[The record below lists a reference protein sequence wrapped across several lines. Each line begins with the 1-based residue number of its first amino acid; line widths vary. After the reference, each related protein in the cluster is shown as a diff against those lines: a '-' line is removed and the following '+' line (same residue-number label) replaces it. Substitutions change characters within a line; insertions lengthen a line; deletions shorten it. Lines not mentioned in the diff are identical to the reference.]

1 MAVDVESLKDKVVKF
16 ASRFFS
22 LIIAALNCIA
32 SLVLIIGFFKFAVTQ
47 GTFYRTEVAHFFTAV
62 ISTASTIGFLA
73 LHLVP
78 RKRYRVLYMLSGML
92 VLSIFFTAHS
102 LGLVAPTVDD
112 CDEKGLLY
120 NVTTLF
126 NTTAGSAHDAV
137 DAVTGRNQ
145 TTTSITTS
153 LIGSLGQSLGNC
165 VDSEIIF
172 AGAFMLIIFHIISL
186 FDTQRMLISRIKSKT
201 YGERFVEMGIR

>member
-1 MAVDVESLKDKVVKF
+1 MAVDVESLKDKVAKF

-22 LIIAALNCIA
+22 LIIAGLNCIA

-62 ISTASTIGFLA
+62 ISTASTVGFLA

-78 RKRYRVLYMLSGML
+78 RKRYRVLYMLSGLL

-120 NVTTLF
+120 NVSTLF
-126 NTTAGSAHDAV
+126 NTTTGTAQDAV
-137 DAVTGRNQ
+137 DAVTNRNQ
-145 TTTSITTS
+145 TTSITTS

-172 AGAFMLIIFHIISL
+172 AGSFMLIIFHIISL
-186 FDTQRMLISRIKSKT
+186 FDTQRMLVSRIKSKT

>member
-1 MAVDVESLKDKVVKF
+1 MIRRPPRSTLSSSSAASDV
-16 ASRFFS
+16 
-22 LIIAALNCIA
+22 
-32 SLVLIIGFFKFAVTQ
+32 
-47 GTFYRTEVAHFFTAV
+47 Y
-62 ISTASTIGFLA
+62 
-73 LHLVP
+73 
-78 RKRYRVLYMLSGML
+78 KRQ
-92 VLSIFFTAHS
+92 
-102 LGLVAPTVDD
+102 
-112 CDEKGLLY
+112 
-120 NVTTLF
+120 VTTLF

-186 FDTQRMLISRIKSKT
+186 FDTQRMLVSRIKSKT